1 MRKEAIAHELADE
14 LVLAQSPTTP
24 KIHMDHLPSLME
36 RSTEPSVNSD
46 FVAQQIRVV
55 AAVTTAVYGVTRLL
69 RIMRV
74 PEAGTVTAGL
84 GILGFIYASV
94 RLTASSL
101 QRLGLTASR
110 RRQAQAELRGDL
122 RALRERVQVMV
133 DLVESGLRLHRLHPA
148 QQAQIYLQEQ
158 QQQQQQQRQ
167 QERQSFSPPESAGLP
182 TAVQSSTWAVTGT
195 EDSSW
200 W

>member
-1 MRKEAIAHELADE
+1 
-14 LVLAQSPTTP
+14 
-24 KIHMDHLPSLME
+24 ME

-122 RALRERVQVMV
+122 RALRERVQVGRFRNGTEV
-133 DLVESGLRLHRLHPA
+133 TRTAR
-148 QQAQIYLQEQ
+148 
-158 QQQQQQQRQ
+158 
-167 QERQSFSPPESAGLP
+167 RQSSCRERS
-182 TAVQSSTWAVTGT
+182 VS
-195 EDSSW
+195 
-200 W
+200 